1 MSVTAHRAM
10 DPVDVAEQVAVPV
23 RHAEVIPMQ
32 RVRRAPH
39 RVGPPTRQRSGSA
52 APRVLAAGR
61 CAPRTARMSWVAMVA
76 VGAAMFGAVVGI
88 GLLSSAGAGGVPEQT
103 SVVRVQPGESLWD
116 VASRVA
122 PEAVVGEVV
131 ARIQELNSLSE
142 PLRPGQ
148 ALTVPVG

>member
-23 RHAEVIPMQ
+23 RHAEVIPIQ

-39 RVGPPTRQRSGSA
+39 RVGPPTRQRSAS
-52 APRVLAAGR
+52 APRVLASGR
-61 CAPRTARMSWVAMVA
+61 CAPRTARMSWVSVVA

-122 PEAVVGEVV
+122 PDAVIGEVV

>member
-10 DPVDVAEQVAVPV
+10 DPVDVAEQVAVPM
-23 RHAEVIPMQ
+23 RHAEVIPIQ
-32 RVRRAPH
+32 RSRRAPH
-39 RVGPPTRQRSGSA
+39 RVGPPTRHRAAS
-52 APRVLAAGR
+52 APRVLASGR
-61 CAPRTARMSWVAMVA
+61 CAPRAARMSWVAAVA

-88 GLLSSAGAGGVPEQT
+88 GMLANAGAGSVPEET
-103 SVVRVQPGESLWD
+103 SVVRVMPGESLWD
-116 VASRVA
+116 VAERVA
-122 PEAVVGEVV
+122 PDAVVGEVV